1 MGSATRNHS
10 SANKPD
16 ERRATSE
23 ETPLLQQDPPAQYV
37 TLPAPPVSDQ
47 DISWASI
54 PKKGQLAVIL
64 FARLAEPISERS
76 LTSYLFYQLRWFD
89 PSLDASE
96 IARQAGYLTAAF
108 AAAQCLTSMWWGRA
122 ADDPRLGR
130 KRVLL
135 IGLSGTAISALG
147 MGFAKSLHTAFFFRC
162 LAGALNGN
170 VGVLRTMISEIVVDK
185 RHQARAFLLLPM
197 CFNVGVIIGPLLSGF
212 LADPIHALS
221 SLFGPGSFLGG
232 VDGVRWMRSFP
243 YALPNL
249 FFAITLGAAALG
261 IILGLDETH
270 PQLHRRRDLGRALGK
285 SIMAT
290 IMRRKKSGYE
300 NEAIQDDYLPT
311 QTSRLL
317 EDEIEGVPE
326 LEPEPKQ
333 KSSFRAI
340 LTRKVCLNMA
350 QRFLQSLHVSSFN
363 SMFFSLLPA
372 PQADGHD
379 FHLPFRFGGGLGLSS
394 KKMGFANTTIGM
406 IGIPLQLFLYPR
418 LIGRLG
424 VKNSYRYFLPLGI
437 VAYVLVPYLV
447 LLPANNSALVWMCL
461 SAVLSMQ
468 VLSRTFVNPAT
479 VMLVN
484 DCAPTPDTLGT
495 VHGMAQS
502 TSSAARIIGPTM
514 GGAVLGWGLS
524 NNFVGLPLWT
534 LAVIALANW
543 IVILGIED
551 VNMHH

>member
-1 MGSATRNHS
+1 MGPATRNHS

-23 ETPLLQQDPPAQYV
+23 ETLLLQQDTPSQYV
-37 TLPAPPVSDQ
+37 TLPAPPVSDR

-89 PSLDASE
+89 PSLDPSE

-122 ADDPRLGR
+122 ADDPRIGR
-130 KRVLL
+130 ERVLL

-147 MGFAKSLHTAFFFRC
+147 MGFAKSLHTAFFFR
-162 LAGALNGN
+162 
-170 VGVLRTMISEIVVDK
+170 
-185 RHQARAFLLLPM
+185 HQTRAFLLLPM

-221 SLFGPGSFLGG
+221 SLFGPGSFFGG

-249 FFAITLGAAALG
+249 FFAIILGAAALG

-270 PQLHRRRDLGRALGK
+270 PQLRHRRDLGRALGK

-290 IMRRKKSGYE
+290 IMRRKNAGYE

-311 QTSRLL
+311 QTSHLL
-317 EDEIEGVPE
+317 EDEIGGVPE

-333 KSSFRAI
+333 KSSLRAI
-340 LTRKVCLNMA
+340 LSRKVCLNMA

-372 PQADGHD
+372 PQADGRN

-394 KKMGFANTTIGM
+394 KKMGFANTIIGM
-406 IGIPLQLFLYPR
+406 IGIPLQLFIYPR

-447 LLPANNSALVWMCL
+447 LLPASNSALVWTCL

-502 TSSAARIIGPTM
+502 TSSAAGSLDRRWVAQFSAG
-514 GGAVLGWGLS
+514 
-524 NNFVGLPLWT
+524 
-534 LAVIALANW
+534 
-543 IVILGIED
+543 D
-551 VNMHH
+551 